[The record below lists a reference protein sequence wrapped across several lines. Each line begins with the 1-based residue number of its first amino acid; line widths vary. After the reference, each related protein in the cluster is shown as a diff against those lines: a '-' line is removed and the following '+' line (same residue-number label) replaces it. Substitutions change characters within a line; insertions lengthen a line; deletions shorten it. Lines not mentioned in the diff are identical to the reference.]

1 MTAAAAEEQSAS
13 RPPRDELVRAIGG
26 GLELRDDD
34 DAGAPRLVGHFA
46 RFGEWAEIDSVFEG
60 HFLERVA
67 PGAFKKTIAENRDR
81 IKVLFQHGLD
91 PQIGDKPLGRIE
103 VLREEEEGP
112 YYEVPLLDASYVR
125 ELLPG
130 LRAGLYGA
138 SFRFSVQRE
147 TFDRS
152 APVSEHNPEGLPE
165 RTLKELALREFG
177 PVTFPAYAGA
187 TAGVRSMTD
196 DFLLGRYRGAIAAG
210 LLDRMDTEDLSTLAQ
225 MIELGT
231 EYIDEQDE
239 PDDQRNI
246 PVMQGVL
253 AELAS
258 LIPREVSEADEL
270 ELDDDESADRR
281 APSEHAAHRAPAGGT
296 PRTTESTWPKAGPDV
311 WEV

>member
-1 MTAAAAEEQSAS
+1 MTTAAEEQTAN

-26 GLELRDDD
+26 GLELRDDA
-34 DAGAPRLVGHFA
+34 AGAPRLAGHFA

-91 PQIGDKPLGRIE
+91 PQIGDKPLGPID
-103 VLREEEEGP
+103 VLREDDAGP

-138 SFRFSVQRE
+138 SFRFSVLRE

-152 APVSEHNPEGLPE
+152 VEPSEHNPEGIPE
-165 RTLKELALREFG
+165 RTLKEVALREFG

-196 DFLLGRYRGAIAAG
+196 DFLLGRYRGALAAG

-231 EYIDEQDE
+231 AYIDEQDE
-239 PDDQRNI
+239 PEDAPNI

-253 AELAS
+253 SELAS

-270 ELDDDESADRR
+270 EDEDESADRR
-281 APSEHAAHRAPAGGT
+281 APSADAAHRGTSDGT
-296 PRTTESTWPKAGPDV
+296 PRTTESTWPKVGPDV